1 MTDQATP
8 VEANAQTVNQTAS
21 PAVNPASEQ
30 TTSLFDQMVGEG
42 KKFKTAESLAFG
54 KLNADQHIENLTQEL
69 KELREKNSALEAEIK
84 ERKEMETILDELRDM
99 RVSPNP
105 SNATVPGVESQP
117 SLDVD
122 TIVKRVKSEFDA
134 ESKAEIARKNA
145 VEAESV
151 LHQTFGQDYQRIV
164 SDKVKELGL
173 PMEAFVSTM
182 ATSPKAAF
190 ALLGI
195 NNTSKP
201 NTPSVAPNT
210 INTSASIGQ
219 GLTPR
224 QARIAE
230 IKALKSTNF
239 HKYLDAQGELN
250 KLLVQEKLGN

>member
-8 VEANAQTVNQTAS
+8 VEANAQVANQATPS
-21 PAVNPASEQ
+21 AVNPASEPK
-30 TTSLFDQMVGEG
+30 TSLFDQMVGEG

-84 ERKEMETILDELRDM
+84 ERKDMESILDELRDM
-99 RVSPNP
+99 RVSPQA
-105 SNATVPGVESQP
+105 NATVPGVETQP

-145 VEAESV
+145 ADAENV

-195 NNTSKP
+195 NNASKP

-210 INTSASIGQ
+210 INTSASIGS

-230 IKALKSTNF
+230 IQALKSTNF